1 MQWGYFDVG
10 IYTGPHSKRDPVI
23 NDFKLGRLDVGTPGY
38 HSHIECYSSSYTVVT
53 SLDIARRD
61 IDVLEDLPWSCIFVD
76 EVHNVKNPKSQS
88 ALAFNRFDC
97 RHRFGLTGTTI
108 QNNYMEMWT
117 ILDWTNPGRLGS
129 QKHWKGYVVKPLTI
143 GHSANATDEEKA
155 KAHDVAR
162 ILVEKLLPNF
172 FLRR

>member
-1 MQWGYFDVG
+1 M
-10 IYTGPHSKRDPVI
+10 I
-23 NDFKLGRLDVGTPGY
+23 NDFKLGRLDVGTPGRG
-38 HSHIECYSSSYTVVT
+38 SQIERNSPLDTVVT

-97 RHRFGLTGTTI
+97 QHRFGLTGTTI